1 MSLCSKQYLQTF
13 YSSLEIDLFRERF
26 FNDFF
31 QKYNSKWDRNS
42 ARLLDFSAGAVIMNY
57 VSSAPYVTEI
67 VHAAYTE
74 DERKDIELWR
84 NNAEGAYNWN
94 PFIKQVV
101 NLVEGLEGDVAWQE
115 RVALLRS
122 KIRVISCNIKEDPPI
137 SIIEE
142 TKFSIICTSFT
153 FEVISKSFDDLKAG
167 VKKLVKLLRFG
178 GYLVIVLDEDESY
191 YVVGETKHPVLPI
204 SMGQLQEAVEEA
216 GCVVLMSERETTP
229 IHLMEN
235 PTVTD
240 EKASV
245 CLIAYKVKNIVT

>member
-1 MSLCSKQYLQTF
+1 MSHCSKQYLQTHYF
-13 YSSLEIDLFRERF
+13 SVEDDLYRERL

-31 QKYNSKWDRNS
+31 QKYNSKWDRKS
-42 ARLLDFSAGAVIMNY
+42 AKLLDFSAGPVIMNY

-74 DERKDIELWR
+74 DERKEIELWR
-84 NNAEGAYNWN
+84 NDSEGAYNWN

-101 NLVEGLEGDVAWQE
+101 NVVEGLEGDIAWQE

-137 SIIEE
+137 IEQ

-153 FEVISKSFDDLKAG
+153 LEGTSKSFDDLKAG
-167 VKKLVKLLRFG
+167 VKKLVKLLRLG
-178 GYLVIVLDEDESY
+178 GYLVILLDEDESY
-191 YVVGETKHPVLPI
+191 YVVGETKHPVLPL

-216 GCVVLMSERETTP
+216 GCVVLMSERDTTS
-229 IHLMEN
+229 IHLIEN
-235 PTVTD
+235 PTVSD

-245 CLIAYKVKNIVT
+245 FLVAYKVKNIVI